1 MDNSSDAVLIKQGRC
16 SSEIVCR
23 LARSS
28 GHFLWLRNKNY
39 FIRCRITQGTRW
51 RQAFVCRTNDGR
63 VTGHFVSICNEK
75 HGKEA
80 KTKDLASLKKAAF
93 LASFAD
99 KDHQNR
105 NFMVSNTIVILLL
118 LG

>member
-1 MDNSSDAVLIKQGRC
+1 MDNSSDAILIKQGRC

-39 FIRCRITQGTRW
+39 FIRCRITRGTRW

-63 VTGHFVSICNEK
+63 VTGHFVSICNKK

-80 KTKDLASLKKAAF
+80 KTKDFSLAKEG
-93 LASFAD
+93 SFPC
-99 KDHQNR
+99 KLR
-105 NFMVSNTIVILLL
+105 
-118 LG
+118 

>member
-1 MDNSSDAVLIKQGRC
+1 M
-16 SSEIVCR
+16 
-23 LARSS
+23 
-28 GHFLWLRNKNY
+28 
-39 FIRCRITQGTRW
+39 QGTRW

-80 KTKDLASLKKAAF
+80 KILASLKKAAF
-93 LASFAD
+93 STSFAG
-99 KDHQNR
+99 KDHENR
-105 NFMVSNTIVILLL
+105 NFMVSNTLVILLL